1 MNYFIIIKEIKLV
14 KVLELIKY
22 VQLNFQLKVKQ
33 FDHLTKLVQE
43 HEKINLF
50 LIK

>member
-1 MNYFIIIKEIKLV
+1 MNYFIIIKEIKLA

-33 FDHLTKLVQE
+33 FDHLAMLVQE